1 MNEAENLMKGLHD
14 QTLTIDAVADTFVA
28 KYPELAYELS
38 KIIDRW
44 FNKSNM
50 DKKNVCIELVCE
62 ILKKSVELH
71 CKDQFLKGLA
81 QRLKYFLQDL
91 SRYFFHDIQELRL
104 LRSGSQRGPQY

>member
-14 QTLTIDAVADTFVA
+14 QTLTIDAIADTFVT

-38 KIIDRW
+38 KVIDRW

-62 ILKKSVELH
+62 ILKKSVEFH

-91 SRYFFHDIQELRL
+91 SRYLFL
-104 LRSGSQRGPQY
+104 